1 MSYFYRFMRGFEHIQ
16 KKLEGFYKKYYTN
29 ELIKGVILFFSLGL
43 IYFIFTLYLE
53 YFLWLKPTARTI
65 LFWIFIA
72 VESYLFYKFIVLP
85 IIQLMKIKRGISD
98 EQSSRMIGDY
108 FPEVQDKLLNILQL
122 KAESNDAELVLASID
137 QKAKDLQPIPFQ
149 KAINFKGNIKY
160 VKYLAIP
167 IVIWVIS
174 LLSGTSSELTQSLSR
189 VVNYQTEY
197 TPPAPFEFAL
207 ETNELNVIQGKSFT
221 LAVTTIGELVPEEA
235 KIFYNG
241 QEYFMQERSNG
252 VFVFTFTNVI
262 EPVDFYIQANT
273 VTSQNYRLNVIKT
286 PTIQNISL
294 MLDYPGYTKKRDEE
308 IQNKGSILVPEGTKI
323 TWNVSTNQTVSVDFI
338 QNDQRTAFE
347 EISEDV
353 FSFKKNIRKSIG
365 YQIASSNQELKDY
378 EKLPYNVKVVK
389 DEFPTILVQSNIDSI
404 SRGDAQFAGQIADDY
419 GIHKLQLV
427 YYDQD
432 NPSDQKTLDLDV
444 SKETIQT
451 FFYQFPDELSIE
463 KGIDYEL
470 FFQVFDNDAVNG
482 KKKAISKKFNY
493 RQKTEDEI
501 DAEILQEQRNTINDL
516 EKTISKQK
524 DQKKALDQLQKEIQ
538 NKKNINWNDKKK
550 VDDFI
555 NRQKQYKDMMERQT
569 DNLQETLE
577 EQKEQD
583 PTMKEKK
590 NELQKRIEELKKLNK
605 QQKLLDELQKMAER
619 LDKEDLVRK
628 AKQLAQENK
637 QQERSLERILE
648 LTKRYYV
655 EEKSMQIANKL
666 EELSKKQD
674 SLSASQ
680 ENNLDKQKDITKE
693 FDELSK
699 EMKQLQEDN
708 EKLKEPMD
716 IPDMEE
722 EQEETKEELN
732 KSEDNLQKEQKN
744 QAKKNQKKAAKKMKQ
759 MSQQM
764 QQSMEAMQADM
775 IDENIEDL
783 RKILENLVTF
793 SFQQEDLMNKFDEIS
808 VRHPDFGNSIK
819 KQNEIKRYFE
829 HIDDSLYVL
838 SMRVPQISAK
848 IQTDLSNAHYNL
860 DQSLENFAENRF
872 SSGLSN
878 QQYVMTSANNLS
890 DFLSNMLDNMQ
901 NSMSSSGKGKGSG
914 KSFSLPDLIQKQKG
928 LSEKMQK
935 GMQKGKKG
943 KDGKEGKDGKNPK
956 NGKGGKEQQN
966 GEGTQQGDEEQ
977 NGDLFRIYQQ
987 QQALRQELEDAIK
1000 EQGGKAGG
1008 NAKKALKTMEQ
1019 LENEI
1024 LEKGFNQGTLQ
1035 RMQQLEYELLKLD
1048 KAAFEQGK
1056 DKKRKSNTN
1065 TNTYQK
1071 KRIKELQFKKQF
1083 YNQIEILNRQSLPL
1097 QENFEKMVQDYFSK
1111 KGVK

>member
-1 MSYFYRFMRGFEHIQ
+1 MKGFEHIQ
-16 KKLEGFYKKYYTN
+16 QKLEGFYKKYYTN
-29 ELIKGVILFFSLGL
+29 ELIKGGILFCSLGL

-65 LFWIFIA
+65 LFWIFIV
-72 VESYLFYKFIVLP
+72 VESYLFYKFILLP
-85 IIQLMKIKRGISD
+85 IIQLMRIKKGISD
-98 EQSSRMIGDY
+98 EQSSKMIGDY

-122 KAESNDAELVLASID
+122 KAESDETELVLASID

-149 KAINFKGNIKY
+149 KAINFKGNVKY

-174 LLSGTSSELTQSLSR
+174 LVSGTSTELTQSLSR

-207 ETNELNVIQGKSFT
+207 ETNELNVIQGNSFT
-221 LAVTTIGELVPEEA
+221 LAATTIGELVPEEA

-262 EPVDFYIQANT
+262 EPVDFYIQANK
-273 VTSQNYRLNVIKT
+273 VTSENYTLNVIKT

-294 MLDYPGYTKKRDEE
+294 ALDYPAYTRKQDEE
-308 IQNKGSILVPEGTKI
+308 MQNKGNILVPEGTKI
-323 TWNVSTNQTVSVDFI
+323 TWKVTTNQTKSVDFI
-338 QNDQRTAFE
+338 LNENREAFQNT
-347 EISEDV
+347 SENE
-353 FSFKKNIRKSIG
+353 FSYQKSIRKSIG
-365 YQIASSNQELKDY
+365 YQIASSNEELKDF

-404 SRGDAQFAGQIADDY
+404 TRGDAQFAGQIADDY
-419 GIHKLQLV
+419 GIQKLQLV

-432 NPSDQKTLDLDV
+432 NPSDQKTLDLEV
-444 SKETIQT
+444 AKENIQT
-451 FFYQFPDELSIE
+451 FFYQFPDELTLQ

-482 KKKAISKKFNY
+482 RKKALSKKFNY
-493 RQKTEDEI
+493 RQKTEEEI

-538 NKKNINWNDKKK
+538 NKKDTNWNDKKK

-555 NRQKQYKDMMERQT
+555 NRQKQYKEMMERQT
-569 DNLQETLE
+569 DNLQESLQE
-577 EQKEQD
+577 KQEQEQS
-583 PTMKEKK
+583 MKDKK

-666 EELSKKQD
+666 EELAKKQD
-674 SLSASQ
+674 SLSTSD
-680 ENNLDKQKDITKE
+680 ENNLEKQKEITKE
-693 FDELSK
+693 FDQLSK
-699 EMKQLQEDN
+699 EMEQLQEDN

-716 IPDMEE
+716 IPDLEE
-722 EQEETKEELN
+722 EKEEIKEELN
-732 KSEDNLQKEQKN
+732 KSEDNLQKEQKS
-744 QAKKNQKKAAKKMKQ
+744 QAQKNQKKASKKMKQ

-764 QQSMEAMQADM
+764 QSAMEAMQSDM
-775 IDENIEDL
+775 LDENIEDL
-783 RKILENLVTF
+783 RKILDNLVTF
-793 SFQQEDLMNKFDEIS
+793 SFEQEDLMNKFDEIS
-808 VRHPDFGNSIK
+808 VRHPDFGKSLK

-848 IQTDLSNAHYNL
+848 IQTDLSSAHYNL

-878 QQYVMTSANNLS
+878 QQYVMTSANSLS

-901 NSMSSSGKGKGSG
+901 NNMSMSGKGKGSG

-928 LSEKMQK
+928 LSEEMQK
-935 GMQKGKKG
+935 GMQKGKG
-943 KDGKEGKDGKNPK
+943 KDGKEVKDQKKGKGGKDGKQGND
-956 NGKGGKEQQN
+956 GKQQQN
-966 GEGTQQGDEEQ
+966 GEGNQQGDEEM
-977 NGDLFRIYQQ
+977 NGDLFKIYQQ

-1000 EQGGKAGG
+1000 EQGGEGSG
-1008 NAKKALKTMEQ
+1008 DAKKALKTMEQ

-1035 RMQQLEYELLKLD
+1035 RMQNLEYELLKLD

-1065 TNTYQK
+1065 TNSYQRK
-1071 KRIKELQFKKQF
+1071 KVKALQFKKQF

-1097 QENFEKMVQDYFSK
+1097 QENFEKKVQDYFSK

>member
-1 MSYFYRFMRGFEHIQ
+1 MSYFYGFMRGFQHIQ
-16 KKLEGFYKKYYTN
+16 SKLEGFYKKYYTN
-29 ELIKGVILFFSLGL
+29 ELIKGGILFFSLGL

-53 YFLWLKPTARTI
+53 YFLWLKPTARTL
-65 LFWIFIA
+65 LFWIFIG
-72 VESYLFYKFIVLP
+72 VEAFLFYKFILVP
-85 IIQLMKIKRGISD
+85 IIQLMKIKKGISD
-98 EQSSRMIGDY
+98 EQSSKMIGDY

-122 KAESNDAELVLASID
+122 KSENAETELILASID
-137 QKAKDLQPIPFQ
+137 QKAKELQPIPFK
-149 KAINFKGNIKY
+149 KAINFKRNIKY

-167 IVIWVIS
+167 VVIWMIS
-174 LLSGTSSELTQSLSR
+174 LISGTSTQLTESLSR

-207 ETNELNVIQGKSFT
+207 ETNNLNVIQGKSFI
-221 LAVTTIGELVPEEA
+221 LAATTIGELVPEEA

-241 QEYFMQERSNG
+241 QEYFMQERSGG

-262 EPVDFYIQANT
+262 EPIDFYIQANT
-273 VTSQNYRLNVIKT
+273 VTSKDYKLNVIKT

-294 MLDYPGYTKKRDEE
+294 ELDYPGYTQKRDEVLE
-308 IQNKGSILVPEGTKI
+308 NKGSILVPEGTKI
-323 TWNVSTNQTVSVDFI
+323 KWNVSTNQTDAVEFI
-338 QNDQRTAFE
+338 ENENRTAFQKE
-347 EISEDV
+347 SENV
-353 FSFKKNIRKSIG
+353 FSFQKSIRRNIG
-365 YQIASSNQELKDY
+365 YQIASSNAELKDY
-378 EKLPYNVKVVK
+378 EKLPYNVKIVK
-389 DEFPTILVQSNIDSI
+389 DEFPTILVQSNIDSLV
-404 SRGDAQFAGQIADDY
+404 RGDAQFAGQIADDY
-419 GIHKLQLV
+419 GIQKLQLV
-427 YYDQD
+427 YYNQD
-432 NPSDQKTLDLDV
+432 NPSDQKTLELEV
-444 SKETIQT
+444 TKEKLQT
-451 FFYQFPDELSIE
+451 FFYQFPDELTLE

-493 RQKTEDEI
+493 RQKTEEEI
-501 DAEILQEQRNTINDL
+501 ESEILKEQRNTINDL

-538 NKKNINWNDKKK
+538 NKKDINWNDKKK

-555 NRQKQYKDMMERQT
+555 NRQKQYKEMMERQT
-569 DNLQETLE
+569 ENLQETLE
-577 EQKEQD
+577 EKKEQD
-583 PTMKEKK
+583 PTMQEKK
-590 NELQKRIEELKKLNK
+590 SELQKRIEELKKLNK

-637 QQERSLERILE
+637 QQERSLGRILE

-666 EELSKKQD
+666 EELSKKQG
-674 SLSASQ
+674 SLSNSQ
-680 ENNLDKQKDITKE
+680 ENDLEKQKDITKE
-693 FDELSK
+693 FDQLSK
-699 EMKQLQEDN
+699 EMQELQKDN

-716 IPDMEE
+716 IPDLEDDQ
-722 EQEETKEELN
+722 EQTKEELS
-732 KSEDNLQKEQKN
+732 KSEDKLQKEQKS
-744 QAKKNQKKAAKKMKQ
+744 QAQKNQKKAAQKMKQ

-764 QQSMEAMQADM
+764 QSAMEAMQSDM
-775 IDENIEDL
+775 IEENIDDL
-783 RKILENLVTF
+783 RKILENLLTF

-808 VRHPDFGNSIK
+808 VRHPDFGKSIK
-819 KQNEIKRYFE
+819 KQNEIKKYFE
-829 HIDDSLYVL
+829 HVDDSLYVL

-872 SSGLSN
+872 SSGISN
-878 QQYVMTSANNLS
+878 QQYVMTAANNLS

-914 KSFSLPDLIQKQKG
+914 KSFSLPDLIQKQQG
-928 LSEKMQK
+928 LSEQMQK
-935 GMQKGKKG
+935 GMQKGKG
-943 KDGKEGKDGKNPK
+943 KDGKDGKDPK
-956 NGKGGKEQQN
+956 NGKGGKEQQG
-966 GEGTQQGDEEQ
+966 GEGNQQGDEQQ
-977 NGDLFRIYQQ
+977 NGDLFKIYQQ

-1000 EQGGKAGG
+1000 QGGEGSG
-1008 NAKKALKTMEQ
+1008 DAKKALKTMEQ

-1048 KAAFEQGK
+1048 KAAFEQGRE
-1056 DKKRKSNTN
+1056 KKRKSNTN
-1065 TNTYQK
+1065 TNSFQK
-1071 KRIKELQFKKQF
+1071 KKIKELQFKKQF